1 MRHWNIGWGT
11 ISKCNMNCRFCY
23 SKETRKNSS
32 DLSYEHWVRF
42 IDENYEMIHT
52 INYGTGE
59 NALDYDWFRL
69 VDYISNNYPQI
80 RQALTTN
87 GYLSEAVKD
96 DYCKEVFIKGI
107 DEVDVSLD
115 FCDSKEH
122 NSFRKQ
128 DKAFEWAMNTL
139 ELCRQYGKPAT
150 IVFLGSRVNMNYQNI
165 DGLFEIA
172 KAKNAILR
180 MNIFRPTG
188 GIDEN
193 SKKFIVDYDT
203 IVDCLT
209 YINRKYSIISLN
221 DVLFSTILS
230 DSTVK
235 DPSGIES
242 LRILADGSVTP
253 STYLISDD
261 FIIAN
266 ITEHNVLK
274 RIETDSLLKK
284 VIDFTTPKECE
295 GCVYKLQCAG
305 GVYDRRYL
313 WYGTLKRKDPYCPQ
327 CFTEKNVPIITVKQ
341 TTFQS
346 VHDGYLPTV
355 FFSPEQNVVER
366 SR

>member
-1 MRHWNIGWGT
+1 MRNWNIGWGT
-11 ISKCNMNCRFCY
+11 ISRCNMNCRFCY
-23 SKETRKNSS
+23 SKEKRKNSN
-32 DLSYEHWVRF
+32 DLSYEHWIRF
-42 IDENYEMIHT
+42 VDENYEMIHT

-69 VDYISNNYPQI
+69 VDYIRDRYPQI

-96 DYCKEVFIKGI
+96 DYCKKVFIKGI
-107 DEVDVSLD
+107 DEVDISLD
-115 FCDSKEH
+115 FCVPREH

-128 DKAFEWAMNTL
+128 DKAFEWAMAAL

-150 IVFLGSRVNMNYQNI
+150 IVFLGSRVNMNDQNI

-172 KAKNAILR
+172 KEKNAILR

-188 GIDEN
+188 GINEI
-193 SKKFIVDYDT
+193 SEKFIADYDT

-209 YINRKYSIISLN
+209 YISRKYSIISLN

-230 DSTVK
+230 GSTVK

-242 LRILADGSVTP
+242 IRILADGSITP

-274 RIETDSLLKK
+274 RIETDGLLEKI
-284 VIDFTTPKECE
+284 IDVTVPEECG
-295 GCVYKLQCAG
+295 GCVYKTQCAG

-327 CFTEKNVPIITVKQ
+327 CFTEKSIPAITVKQ
-341 TTFQS
+341 TAFQS
-346 VHDGYLPTV
+346 VHDGYLPTI
-355 FFSPEQNVVER
+355 FFSPEQSTAER